1 MGWEDAVIAGG
12 ASLLGGFFQ
21 NQSSANNAQNQMD
34 FQERM
39 SNTAHQREVAD
50 LRAAG
55 LNPILSAT
63 KGFPG
68 ASTPQGASA
77 PVVNTIGPAVSSAL
91 ESSRLAN
98 ETKKNEEEVKRLK
111 EEVATLK
118 EKNRFYVSP
127 AAGSPQISGSEI
139 ENAKLRNELERS
151 NAENNLLHAEF
162 KAKGAGYAATEKY
175 ATPSAAAALR
185 EASARATHE
194 EHRGRTAKVEADW
207 ETQHGAL
214 RRNIEA
220 ARGATSALKNILP

>member
-1 MGWEDAVIAGG
+1 MGWQDALIAGG

-21 NQSSANNAQNQMD
+21 NQTSASNAQNQMD

-68 ASTPQGASA
+68 ATTPAGASA
-77 PVVNTIGPAVSSAL
+77 PVVNTVGPAVSSAL
-91 ESSRLAN
+91 EASRVSN

-111 EEVATLK
+111 EEVDTLK
-118 EKNRFYVSP
+118 EKNRLYISQDRGTPQLSLSDIEYVKS
-127 AAGSPQISGSEI
+127 
-139 ENAKLRNELERS
+139 RNEMARS
-151 NAENNLLHAEF
+151 NAENNLLDAEMR
-162 KAKGAGYAATEKY
+162 AKGAGYRTTEKY

-185 EASARATHE
+185 EASARATE
-194 EHRGRTAKVEADW
+194 TEHKGRTAKVEADW
-207 ETQHGAL
+207 ESQHGAL

-220 ARGATSALKNILP
+220 AKGATSAIRNLVP